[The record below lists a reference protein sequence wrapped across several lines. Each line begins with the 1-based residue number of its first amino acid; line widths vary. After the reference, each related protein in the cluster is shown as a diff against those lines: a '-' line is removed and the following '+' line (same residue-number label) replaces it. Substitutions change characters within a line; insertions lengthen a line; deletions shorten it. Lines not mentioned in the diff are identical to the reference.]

1 MKFKYK
7 VLIVNILVLS
17 VSLGFTGY
25 LMIRQNFRLALDTLV
40 KNAVVANNLAQSSV
54 EYDLLN
60 VLNKDT
66 VNLNR
71 ELATIGQR
79 TSSGMISSDTTL
91 FIHYNG
97 KFLFDENH
105 QQENIPQDLV
115 SYSTDGAKK
124 YCISQEGEEHFIYVS
139 SCNEVR
145 YSLLHIITKR
155 SIEDAYV
162 LMEKQTRFFN
172 LLLLLILFLGSVLLF
187 ILSSF
192 LTKPLEKLNHVSE
205 EMAGGNYKMRS
216 SIKSNDEIG
225 QLADKFNHMA
235 ASVENHV
242 EELHQQ
248 IRRREQ
254 FVADFTHEIKTPMTT
269 IIGYSDT
276 MRSIELPR
284 EEQIDFLNYIYSAG
298 KRLEIMSQKLFELI
312 YLNQHDIPT
321 APVNTLL
328 LKNEIEMLVSPAL
341 STKQIHFCVD
351 IKEATLLI
359 NKDLLTSAFINF
371 IDNSRKAS
379 DEGSTITFEGKILG
393 NNYVFK
399 VIDNGIGIHEDDIKR
414 ICDEFYMVDKSRSR
428 KEGSAGLGL
437 SLASLII
444 DRHQAQ
450 LEIESK
456 EGEGTTISVIFP
468 PDCIVNK

>member
-235 ASVENHV
+235 ASVEKHV

>member
-192 LTKPLEKLNHVSE
+192 LTKPLEKLNYVSE

-216 SIKSNDEIG
+216 SINSNDEIG

-321 APVNTLL
+321 TPVNTLL

-399 VIDNGIGIHEDDIKR
+399 VIDKGIGIHEDDIKR